1 MMNDEF
7 PNLRHWGFEIHHSSF
22 RIHRSEMRPFAQIA
36 AVACGGAFGA
46 AARYALGG
54 WIAARAG
61 AGFPWGTLIIN
72 ASGSFLLCFI
82 ATLAVER
89 FAIPPLW
96 YLALGAGFCGGYTT
110 FSTFSYE
117 TLRLAAEG
125 SWARAAANVAASVVA
140 GLAFGALGIIAGRAV

>member
-1 MMNDEF
+1 MKS
-7 PNLRHWGFEIHHSSF
+7 L
-22 RIHRSEMRPFAQIA
+22 AQIG
-36 AVACGGAFGA
+36 AVALGGGLGA
-46 AARYALGG
+46 ATRYLLGG

-61 AGFPWGTLIIN
+61 AGFPWGTLVIN
-72 ASGSFLLCFI
+72 ASGSFLLCFL

-89 FAIPPLW
+89 YAIPPLW

-125 SWARAAANVAASVVA
+125 SWARAAANVAASVGA
-140 GLAFGALGIIAGRAV
+140 GLICGALGILAGRAV

>member
-1 MMNDEF
+1 MN
-7 PNLRHWGFEIHHSSF
+7 PLL
-22 RIHRSEMRPFAQIA
+22 QIG
-36 AVACGGAFGA
+36 AV
-46 AARYALGG
+46 ALGG
-54 WIAARAG
+54 ACGASARYLVGGWVAARAG

-72 ASGSFLLCFI
+72 ATGSFLLCFL

-89 FAIPPLW
+89 YRIPPLW

-125 SWARAAANVAASVVA
+125 SWGRAAANVAASVAA
-140 GLAFGALGIIAGRAV
+140 GLLFGVLGILAGRAV